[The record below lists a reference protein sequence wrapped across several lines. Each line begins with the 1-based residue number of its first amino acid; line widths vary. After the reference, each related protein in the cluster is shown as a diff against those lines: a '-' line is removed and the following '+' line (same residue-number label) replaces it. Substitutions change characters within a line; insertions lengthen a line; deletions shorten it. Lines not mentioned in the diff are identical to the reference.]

1 MKRENDVLEIGGR
14 EFTSRLLL
22 GTGKFGTYE
31 KMKETI
37 RESGAEIV
45 TTALR
50 RVDMDFPEENML
62 NYIPQDCILMPNT
75 SGARTA
81 KEAVRIAQ
89 MAKAMGCGEW
99 IKIEVIAD
107 NRYLLPDNEE
117 TIRATKELVQ
127 EGFIV
132 LPYMNPDL
140 RAAERLAEAGAAAI
154 MPLAAPIG
162 SNRGLRTREMLQI
175 LIDEIRLPIVVD
187 AGIGRPSEA
196 AEAMEMGASAVLVNT
211 AVATAGNP
219 LQMAE
224 AFRLAV
230 QAGRAACLAGPGRVL
245 DGQASASS
253 PLTGFLRE
261 EAV

>member
-1 MKRENDVLEIGGR
+1 
-14 EFTSRLLL
+14 
-22 GTGKFGTYE
+22 
-31 KMKETI
+31 
-37 RESGAEIV
+37 
-45 TTALR
+45 
-50 RVDMDFPEENML
+50 
-62 NYIPQDCILMPNT
+62 
-75 SGARTA
+75 
-81 KEAVRIAQ
+81 